1 MCELLS
7 AATMSLS
14 QSLRDFIR
22 ERLTAAAEEIF
33 TEFDKTIVQY
43 EEELDRQRRLLEICW
58 NPEINRK
65 RIDSPQH
72 YVWSGEEFLDDQQFC
87 NQEKSSNL
95 HQKEP
100 DPLQMKGNQGE
111 FETQELNGEQ
121 ERTEPQ
127 MKEANHEETEHSQVK
142 VEQEELCVSL
152 EKEPQV
158 LRQEN
163 DIFSESLT
171 YEERDNV
178 DQQPSRDPIL
188 IHISSESENQNQEDS
203 IHEDPESSR
212 DEELRQSKRGW
223 GIRRQG
229 EHQDN
234 PRVKRKKKTNNEKL
248 PRNVCGKVSSPGY
261 FTDHMRIHTGEEP
274 FSCMTCDKRF
284 PSRKTLAQHITTH
297 TNEKSFSC
305 IICGRSFHRISNLTV
320 HMRIHTGEKPFSCM
334 ICKTSFNRRCT
345 LTVHMRTHTGEKPFS
360 CKICEKRFTRRFL
373 LNKHIKLHSDES
385 FLMYN

>member
-7 AATMSLS
+7 AAAMSLS

-72 YVWSGEEFLDDQQFC
+72 YDWSGEEFLNNQQFC
-87 NQEKSSNL
+87 SQERSSNL
-95 HQKEP
+95 PQKEV
-100 DPLQMKGNQGE
+100 DPLQAKGNQGE
-111 FETQELNGEQ
+111 FETQEINEEQ

-127 MKEANHEETEHSQVK
+127 MKAANQEETEHPQVK
-142 VEQEELCVSL
+142 VEQEELCVSP

-158 LRQEN
+158 LRQET
-163 DIFSESLT
+163 DIFDEDLT
-171 YEERDNV
+171 YEERDDV
-178 DQQPSRDPIL
+178 EEQPSRDPIQ
-188 IHISSESENQNQEDS
+188 IPSELENQNQENS
-203 IHEDPESSR
+203 IDEDPESSR

-223 GIRRQG
+223 ESRRHG
-229 EHQDN
+229 EHQDS
-234 PRVKRKKKTNNEKL
+234 PRVKRQKKTNNEKL
-248 PRNVCGKVSSPGY
+248 PGNVSSPGY
-261 FTDHMRIHTGEEP
+261 MTDHMRIHTGEEP
-274 FSCMTCDKRF
+274 FCCVTCDKRF

-297 TNEKSFSC
+297 TNEKSFTC

-334 ICKTSFNRRCT
+334 ICKSSFNRRCT

-373 LNKHIKLHSDES
+373 LNKHIKLHTDES

>member
-1 MCELLS
+1 
-7 AATMSLS
+7 MSLS

-72 YVWSGEEFLDDQQFC
+72 YVWNGEEFLDNQQFC

-95 HQKEP
+95 HQREP

-234 PRVKRKKKTNNEKL
+234 PRLKRKKKTNNEKL
-248 PRNVCGKVSSPGY
+248 FSERGNLTKHIK
-261 FTDHMRIHTGEEP
+261 THTG
-274 FSCMTCDKRF
+274 
-284 PSRKTLAQHITTH
+284 
-297 TNEKSFSC
+297 EKSFSC
-305 IICGRSFHRISNLTV
+305 LVCGRRFVQQIHLTR
-320 HMRIHTGEKPFSCM
+320 HLRTHTGEKPFSCLT
-334 ICKTSFNRRCT
+334 CGKSFSQSSS
-345 LTVHMRTHTGEKPFS
+345 LSGHMRTHTGEKPFS
-360 CKICEKRFTRRFL
+360 CLTCGQSFSERGSLFHHSRIHTGEKPFSCRTCGKGFCQKSNLTVHMKIHRGEL
-373 LNKHIKLHSDES
+373 V
-385 FLMYN
+385 